1 MPRIRL
7 SKKDVVLIQI
17 YPIARWILT
26 GAMLLMALT
35 ANGFA
40 EESATAKLEE
50 FHSGL
55 TERYP
60 DVSHV
65 SPDELLNILP
75 DDTVLFDVR
84 EVVEFEVS
92 HIKGFVRKYGS
103 QLKDKKVIF
112 YCSVGERSSRLAQ
125 RVAAQL
131 TDQQSVSVYNL
142 EGGIFRWHNDYNT
155 VVSQVGETEAVH
167 PFNRK
172 WGQLLERQ
180 DMIRMRPESK

>member
-1 MPRIRL
+1 M
-7 SKKDVVLIQI
+7 IQI

-35 ANGFA
+35 ENGFA

-92 HIKGFVRKYGS
+92 HIKGAIQVSPSIWASSFVRKYGS